1 MAEDNPSE
9 DELEQE
15 FRKDPQSGLQ
25 YLELFFRSNIFAYI
39 KSQCPYF
46 HAEDL
51 KEVYQD
57 TMRRM
62 VKAAC
67 DPKFDPEKPMRLVQ
81 DIAWKAAADA
91 KKKKKLRPVGDAR
104 EVAEMVGDD
113 LKGTKVAMEWRLI
126 LKEDMPKVQRAI
138 DEAIASLPTKQK
150 AAATAMMH
158 VYEEVHDT
166 KSYLPLKNQIQQMT
180 GEEFTT
186 TQAYDNWRL
195 ARNAIAAKVQ
205 RAGCNLY
212 DEE

>member
-1 MAEDNPSE
+1 MAKDDPSE
-9 DELEQE
+9 DDLERE

-25 YLELFFRSNIFAYI
+25 FLELFFRRNIFAYI
-39 KSQCPYF
+39 KSLCPHF
-46 HAEDL
+46 KPEDL

-67 DPKFDPEKPMRLVQ
+67 RPDFDPEKPMRLVQ
-81 DIAWKAAADA
+81 DVAWKAAADA
-91 KKKKKLRPVGDAR
+91 KRKKKLRPVGDAR
-104 EVAEMVGDD
+104 EVAEMVGGD

-138 DEAIASLPTKQK
+138 DEAIQGLPTKQK
-150 AAATAMMH
+150 VAAAAMMH

-166 KSYLPLKNQIQQMT
+166 KLYLPLKNQIQEMT
-180 GEEFTT
+180 GEDITT

-195 ARNAIAAKVQ
+195 ARKSIAAKLQ
-205 RAGCNLY
+205 RAGFNLY